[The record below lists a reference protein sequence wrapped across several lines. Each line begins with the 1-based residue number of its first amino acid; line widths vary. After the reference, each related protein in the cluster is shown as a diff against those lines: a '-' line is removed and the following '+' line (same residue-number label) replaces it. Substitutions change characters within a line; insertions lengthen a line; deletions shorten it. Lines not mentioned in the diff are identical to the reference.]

1 MFGLRNHRGLLLF
14 TALILAPA
22 NMSARAEQV
31 LGIID
36 THVHLVPG
44 KDLDFHKAIKAVI
57 EKMDQY
63 GVATSILM
71 PPPRSVKIRQN
82 YDYSDFCEQLNEYP
96 GRFLCMGGGGSLNI
110 TLHTNRDPEQVS
122 EETKKEFAASA
133 RKIAA
138 GGVVGYGEISSLH
151 ISLADKHAY
160 SFVPADHPLL
170 KVLADV
176 AAEQSLPIDLHM
188 DALARA
194 TPPPARLA
202 SLPNNPKK
210 FPETLSALDRLLSHN
225 AETTIVWA
233 HAGTDHLGDF
243 SPKVIRSLMEKHDN
257 LYVSLKVVG
266 PKAGTPNRLFSPGKI
281 QPEWLSLLQRYSDR
295 FVIGTDGF
303 YTDPEGRGPGRIF
316 AQTSENR
323 LKATRAF
330 LSLLPKGLSAKI
342 AHQNAKQI
350 YGLKSA
356 QAPVISIGNSAS
368 TPSRPRQSQNA
379 GLCKD
384 GNMEHCKI
392 VCQRGNQRACQRL
405 QKGR

>member
-1 MFGLRNHRGLLLF
+1 MP
-14 TALILAPA
+14 APA
-22 NMSARAEQV
+22 DMSAHAEQAV
-31 LGIID
+31 GIID
-36 THVHLVPG
+36 THVHLIPG
-44 KDLDFHKAIKAVI
+44 RDLDFHKALKSAI
-57 EKMDQY
+57 EKMDRY

-71 PPPRSVKIRQN
+71 PPPRPVKIRQN
-82 YDYSDFCEQLNEYP
+82 YDHADFCNRLKDYP

-110 TLHTNRDPEQVS
+110 TLHTNRDPGQVS
-122 EETKKEFAASA
+122 EETKKQFAASA
-133 RKIAA
+133 RNIAA

-151 ISLADKHAY
+151 ISLADRHAY

-176 AAEQSLPIDLHM
+176 AAEQGLPIDLHM

-202 SLPNNPKK
+202 SLPNNPKM

-225 AETTIVWA
+225 TEATIVWA

-266 PKAGTPNRLFSPGKI
+266 PKAGTPNRLFSPGNVRS
-281 QPEWLSLLQRYSDR
+281 EWLSLFKRYPER

-303 YTDPEGRGPGRIF
+303 YADPEGRGPGLQF
-316 AQTSENR
+316 AKTSENR

-330 LSLLPKGLSAKI
+330 LSLLPKELAAKI
-342 AHQNAKQI
+342 AHLNARQL
-350 YGLKSA
+350 YGLTAA
-356 QAPVISIGNSAS
+356 QAPAISLEGSAS
-368 TPSRPRQSQNA
+368 TPSRPRQQENS
-379 GLCKD
+379 GLCRD
-384 GNMEHCKI
+384 GNMAHCKI
-392 VCQRGNQRACQRL
+392 VCQQGNQRACERL
-405 QKGR
+405 RRSR